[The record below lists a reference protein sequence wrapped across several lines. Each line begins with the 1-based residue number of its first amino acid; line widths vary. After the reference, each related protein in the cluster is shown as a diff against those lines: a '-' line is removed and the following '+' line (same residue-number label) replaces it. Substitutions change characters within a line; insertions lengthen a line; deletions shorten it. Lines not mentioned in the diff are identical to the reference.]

1 MDTQRWV
8 FICLHGA
15 AKSIM
20 AAAYCRRLA
29 AERGAAVEVA
39 SGGIEPDPG
48 IPPTVVAGL
57 LADGIDVRGQAPRR
71 VTREDLAA
79 ATRVIAFGCDLTQMA
94 PPGLPVED
102 WADVPPASEDFAGA
116 RTAILS
122 RLEALFEGDRER
134 PNAAAVGLR

>member
-1 MDTQRWV
+1 MESQRLLFV
-8 FICLHGA
+8 CLHGA
-15 AKSIM
+15 AKSVM

-29 AERGAAVEVA
+29 AEWGMALEVT
-39 SGGIEPDPG
+39 SGGVEPDPA

-79 ATRVIAFGCDLTQMA
+79 ATRVIAFGCDLAPMA
-94 PPGLPVED
+94 PPGLPIEE
-102 WADVPPASEDFAGA
+102 WTDVPPASEDFAGA

-122 RLEALFEGDRER
+122 RLEALFEGDREH
-134 PNAAAVGLR
+134 PNTVAVRLR